1 VAHAAA
7 AIPLGPW
14 QTGLARRLDAL
25 ICALLQVQLAEGTA
39 PRAPRASRRLFAA
52 GSSHIA
58 LSADAE
64 PYPVE
69 LRVIAPSMSATAR
82 SVPSQAPPQPGPE
95 PDEPQIV
102 DASDNIREL
111 VLQAQQGDPEAFGAL
126 YDRYVDLVHRYVY
139 YRVGSQQLA
148 EDLTSETFLRALR
161 RISSYT
167 WQGVDI
173 GAWFVTIARNLVAD
187 HYKSGR
193 YRLEVQVHEV
203 SDERTLDGPENEV
216 LDALDHRVLLEA
228 VTHLGAE
235 QQECIVLRFLQGLS
249 VSETALVMGKNDG
262 AVKALQYRAVRSLS
276 RLLPAGFVR

>member
-1 VAHAAA
+1 MAYAAVAFPSGHW
-7 AIPLGPW
+7 PS
-14 QTGLARRLDAL
+14 GLPHRLDAL
-25 ICALLQVQLAEGTA
+25 ISALLRVQVAESAEADPYPRTPDLRIVRPIGSRTRALA
-39 PRAPRASRRLFAA
+39 
-52 GSSHIA
+52 
-58 LSADAE
+58 AE
-64 PYPVE
+64 PPAE
-69 LRVIAPSMSATAR
+69 
-82 SVPSQAPPQPGPE
+82 PE
-95 PDEPQIV
+95 HEPEDEPGRDV
-102 DASDNIREL
+102 LEVHDDTRDL
-111 VLQAQQGDPEAFGAL
+111 VRQAQGGDAEAFGAL

-139 YRVGSQQLA
+139 YRVGSQALA

-203 SDERTLDGPENEV
+203 RDDRTADGPEDEV

-228 VTHLGAE
+228 VTKLGAE

-249 VSETALVMGKNDG
+249 VSETAAVMGKNDG